1 MTDTE
6 RSDRDRM
13 NGYSALLE
21 FSATTPVESVDLA
34 LMREVAASS
43 SPFDRTSRFHLTSS
57 ALIVDPDGKRVLL
70 RWHGRH
76 RRWMQVGGHGD
87 PGELSPFAI
96 AIREAIEESGL
107 SDLSPYPTDEPE
119 IVQVVVVDV
128 PESADEES
136 HRHGDIRYLMASAHP
151 EAIRPE
157 SPDTPLRWCGIE
169 EARGLVEEDNLRQLL
184 DRTEQIF
191 NRGARRDS

>member
-1 MTDTE
+1 
-6 RSDRDRM
+6 
-13 NGYSALLE
+13 
-21 FSATTPVESVDLA
+21 
-34 LMREVAASS
+34 
-43 SPFDRTSRFHLTSS
+43 
-57 ALIVDPDGKRVLL
+57 
-70 RWHGRH
+70 
-76 RRWMQVGGHGD
+76 MQVGGHGD

>member
-1 MTDTE
+1 
-6 RSDRDRM
+6 
-13 NGYSALLE
+13 
-21 FSATTPVESVDLA
+21 
-34 LMREVAASS
+34 MRAVAASS

-57 ALIVDPDGKRVLL
+57 ALIVDPDGDRVLL
-70 RWHGRH
+70 RWHGRL

-87 PGELSPFAI
+87 PGEFAPYAI
-96 AIREAIEESGL
+96 ALREAIEESGL

-169 EARGLVEEDNLRQLL
+169 EARGLVEEENLRQLL
-184 DRTEQIF
+184 DRTEQVL
-191 NRGARRDS
+191 NRGARGDS